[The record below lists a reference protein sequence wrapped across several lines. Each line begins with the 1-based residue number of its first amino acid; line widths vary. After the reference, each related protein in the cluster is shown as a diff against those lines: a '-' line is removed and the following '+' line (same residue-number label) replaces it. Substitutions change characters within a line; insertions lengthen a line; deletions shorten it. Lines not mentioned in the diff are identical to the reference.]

1 MFFVKT
7 VSVNADDDSVFQPQ
21 GVQED
26 RNGAAL
32 EDGALVDGFMAVPVK
47 EDEIVFRKKRL
58 AANTVG
64 NGSAMED
71 EPCPVGIEGFGCQF
85 SAAPAAPSWEEGAPG
100 SLPESDTSAANMAFP

>member
-1 MFFVKT
+1 MIPL
-7 VSVNADDDSVFQPQ
+7 FQPQ

-26 RNGAAL
+26 GNGAAL

-71 EPCPVGIEGFGCQF
+71 EPCPVCAEGVGCQF
-85 SAAPAAPSWEEGAPG
+85 FRCPVTRLHGKMGCRGHCQSRTYRWQTWHFHRSG
-100 SLPESDTSAANMAFP
+100 